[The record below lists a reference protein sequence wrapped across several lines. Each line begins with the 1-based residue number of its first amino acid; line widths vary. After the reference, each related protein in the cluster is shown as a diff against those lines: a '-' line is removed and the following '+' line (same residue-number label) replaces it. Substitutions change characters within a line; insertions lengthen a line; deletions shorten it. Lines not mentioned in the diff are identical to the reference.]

1 MSPACGCAFLVL
13 SSFTTSTGS
22 REPIGRPV
30 SGDVPM
36 GFFGIGTAG
45 RSSGGGTLSASDS
58 FFGLADA
65 SGNDGD
71 GLMRTGASVDSA
83 SWDSSTGVRL
93 GDDVGVDGAAEAAAD
108 EAIGGSA
115 LGDAVDANVST
126 GDEADRR
133 AVLVAVGPAEQD
145 TTRPE
150 HTTTLISVAIVRNLT
165 STG

>member
-1 MSPACGCAFLVL
+1 
-13 SSFTTSTGS
+13 
-22 REPIGRPV
+22 
-30 SGDVPM
+30 M
-36 GFFGIGTAG
+36 GFLGIGTAG

-93 GDDVGVDGAAEAAAD
+93 GDDGGVDGAAEADAAD

-115 LGDAVDANVST
+115 LGDAVDADVST
-126 GDEADRR
+126 GDEADLR
-133 AVLVAVGPAEQD
+133 AVLVAAGPAEQD

-150 HTTTLISVAIVRNLT
+150 HATTLISVAIVRNLT